1 MMQKRK
7 LSSLLLISFIVVFAC
22 SYAMANNVTFETK
35 ANAPRCADGFQNITV
50 NPTEEITGF
59 EIVFEIQSTSGG
71 AFVDP
76 VTVNWGAGVPTGWYK
91 TIDYRVDGVAP
102 DTIRI
107 AALRLDPGLSTLVA
121 GSYDVATVAYT
132 TNDVCTGEVTVKG
145 ASWSGYPNPTG
156 PIVTQFTDL
165 SGQLVSAAVTAG
177 KITIANQAPTL
188 AAITSQTTHW
198 GANFTV
204 TAVGAD
210 DDLPNGCET
219 LTYSLLS
226 GAPAGMTINAST
238 GKIDWSVPGTAVGNN
253 TVNVKVTDAC
263 NGVAQRTFTICVEN
277 DAPVI
282 TCPANQVV
290 AWGEAATGTIT
301 ATDPDGGPNALAY
314 GMVSFD
320 GPGSFTVNPTT
331 GEYTWQTLTT
341 SDYTGVFHACVK
353 VTDNANVDACS
364 PANADTC
371 CFEIEVIPHQVK
383 IAKVHNVIQGQMY
396 DVDLTMLDDSY
407 VNSPMGGFE
416 FLIQYDASAL
426 TLMGVSPGT
435 MLTECGWEYF
445 TYRTGPWG
453 ECGTGCPSGMVQIVG
468 IAEYNNGGTHP
479 ACFTNDGVN
488 THSPQL
494 AVMRFLVSNDR
505 TLECQFV
512 PIRFTWIDCTNNTI
526 SNVAG
531 DVLYISGEVWDYVG
545 DNGVDTYTEITDF
558 NPTPL
563 FPTIYGAPDYCDEFE
578 YKGTPYRFIKF
589 INGGID
595 IICSKDIDARGD
607 INLDG
612 VAYSIADAVMFSNYF
627 IYGLNAFQTHTDGSI
642 AASDVNADGLTLT
655 VADLV
660 YLIRVVVGDAQPVAE
675 GFLKEVASVNSNVS
689 YSKDGVY
696 SVNGINLGA
705 AHFVI
710 EGNVTPTLLASDVD
724 MQYSSDGKVTN
735 VLVRMPIDRSSEG
748 FTGDFIRLDGKV
760 ISVELATA
768 DGSPVNSNLVPSE
781 FALNQNYPNPFNP
794 ETKIS
799 FSLAKTSDYRLAV
812 YNVAGQLVKVFNGH
826 ADAGV
831 VEITWDA
838 SQNASGVYFYKLT
851 AGNFTDTKKMVL
863 LK

>member
-1 MMQKRK
+1 
-7 LSSLLLISFIVVFAC
+7 
-22 SYAMANNVTFETK
+22 MANNVTFETK
-35 ANAPRCADGFQNITV
+35 SNVPRCADGFQNITV

-76 VTVNWGAGVPTGWYK
+76 VTVNWAAGVPAGWYK

-121 GSYDVATVAYT
+121 GSYNVATIAYT
-132 TNDVCTGEVTVKG
+132 MNDVCTGEVTVKG

-165 SGQLVSAAVTAG
+165 SGQLVTAAVTAG
-177 KITIANQAPTL
+177 KLTIANQTPTL
-188 AAITSQTTHW
+188 AAIPNATVHW
-198 GANFTV
+198 GDDFTV
-204 TAVGAD
+204 TAVATD
-210 DDLPNGCET
+210 NDMPNGCES

-226 GAPAGMTINAST
+226 GAPAGMTINATT

-253 TVNVKVTDAC
+253 TVGVRVVDAC
-263 NGVAQRTFTICVEN
+263 SGQASVTFTICVEN
-277 DAPVI
+277 DAPMFTGGDDVLI
-282 TCPANQVV
+282 PAGDTAYGSV
-290 AWGEAATGTIT
+290 T
-301 ATDPDGGPNALAY
+301 ATDPDGGPNALAFSVIGASEGTAHIDPVTGDWWWY
-314 GMVSFD
+314 GTTVPA
-320 GPGSFTVNPTT
+320 GFTV
-331 GEYTWQTLTT
+331 
-341 SDYTGVFHACVK
+341 DIDFK

-364 PANADTC
+364 PNNADTITVHVNVVPLK
-371 CFEIEVIPHQVK
+371 FSIEKLHGI
-383 IAKVHNVIQGQMY
+383 IQGQIY
-396 DVDLTMLDDSY
+396 T
-407 VNSPMGGFE
+407 VNVKMPDAQFINYPFGGFD
-416 FLIQYDASAL
+416 FLISYDASAL
-426 TLMGVSPGT
+426 TLMGVEPGNFIT
-435 MLTECGWEYF
+435 DCGWEYF

-453 ECGTGCPSGMVQIVG
+453 ECGSACPSGMVKIVA
-468 IAEYNNGGTHP
+468 IAEYNNGPEHP
-479 ACFTNDGVN
+479 DCFNNAAGFVN
-488 THSPQL
+488 L
-494 AVMRFLVSNDR
+494 AGMRFMVSNDR

-512 PIRFTWIDCTNNTI
+512 PIRFTWIDCTDNNVSDTTGANLFI
-526 SNVAG
+526 SNRV
-531 DVLYISGEVWDYVG
+531 YDYVG
-545 DNGVDTYTEITDF
+545 DAGVDTWVEITD
-558 NPTPL
+558 TTQS
-563 FPTIYGAPDYCDEFE
+563 FPTVYGAPTGCELGIE
-578 YKGTPYRFIKF
+578 GKGQVFRYIDFY
-589 INGGID
+589 NGGID
-595 IICSKDIDARGD
+595 IICGKDVDARGD

-627 IYGLNAFQTHTDGSI
+627 IYGLSSFQGHEDGSI

-696 SVNGINLGA
+696 SVDGINLGA
-705 AHFVI
+705 AHFVV
-710 EGNVTPTLLASDVD
+710 EGNVTPTLLTSDAD
-724 MQYSSDGKVTN
+724 LQYSSDGKVTN
-735 VLVRMPIDRSSEG
+735 VLVRVPLDRSSEG

-760 ISVELATA
+760 ISCELATA

-794 ETKIS
+794 ATNIA
-799 FSLAKTSDYRLAV
+799 FSLSKTCDYKLAI